1 VRILKK
7 ANQLSP
13 WIQVRASED
22 EKKLA
27 MELAERYDT
36 DVSTLVKALMQY
48 AEKNQPALAFT
59 KTLGKGEAVASHA
72 MALN

>member
-1 VRILKK
+1 LKK

-27 MELAERYDT
+27 MSLAEEYQT
-36 DVSTLVKALMQY
+36 DVSTLVKALLQY
-48 AEKNQPALAFT
+48 AEKNQPTLSFT
-59 KTLGKGEAVASHA
+59 RTLQGKGEAVASHA